1 MENNQKVTGIAVGF
15 LLYFAYVFLFSV
27 IGNYIAK
34 VCFSTH
40 LIWISNSAMQWLIIG
55 SVPLFITIGMYLF
68 KCCEKWEIKG
78 LLTGFVVW
86 LIVLLAA
93 DLLKYPADDYGIYPA
108 LAGFLVMIG
117 FYYLFKYYLIK
128 LKG

>member
-1 MENNQKVTGIAVGF
+1 MENNQKVKGITVGLF
-15 LLYFAYVFLFSV
+15 LYFVYVLLFSV

-55 SVPLFITIGMYLF
+55 SVPLFITFGMYLF
-68 KCCEKWEIKG
+68 KSCEKWEIIG

-86 LIVLLAA
+86 LVFLIVIFLLNVQT
-93 DLLKYPADDYGIYPA
+93 DDYGIYPA

-117 FYYLFKYYLIK
+117 FYYLFKK
-128 LKG
+128 SGGWK